1 MKLSEHLLNEVAR
14 LEVLLKESNE
24 QLADAEAEI
33 ERLRE
38 LVNDLRMY
46 P

>member
-1 MKLSEHLLNEVAR
+1 MKLSEQLLNEVAR

-24 QLADAEAEI
+24 QLEEAEAEI